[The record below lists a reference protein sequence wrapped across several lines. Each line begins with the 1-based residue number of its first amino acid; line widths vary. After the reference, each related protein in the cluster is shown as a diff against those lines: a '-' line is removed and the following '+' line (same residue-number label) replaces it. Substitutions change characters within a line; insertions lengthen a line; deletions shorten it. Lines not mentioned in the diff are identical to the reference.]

1 MLTHNVCVFASLG
14 VGVGSSSV
22 SSSLLLNSAEVGVA
36 ACLTQLGR
44 CILTWPANSE
54 LTVCLAWLVSLP
66 SLASS
71 RHTRVPKATAAKYQ
85 LSLLDGSRNVVMMD
99 AVLQ

>member
-1 MLTHNVCVFASLG
+1 M
-14 VGVGSSSV
+14 
-22 SSSLLLNSAEVGVA
+22 A
-36 ACLTQLGR
+36 ACLLQLGR

-54 LTVCLAWLVSLP
+54 LTVCLVRLVSLL
-66 SLASS
+66 SLAASW
-71 RHTRVPKATAAKYQ
+71 HTRVPKAIAAKYQ

>member
-1 MLTHNVCVFASLG
+1 M
-14 VGVGSSSV
+14 
-22 SSSLLLNSAEVGVA
+22 A
-36 ACLTQLGR
+36 ACLLQLGR
-44 CILTWPANSE
+44 CILTWPANWE
-54 LTVCLAWLVSLP
+54 LTICLAQLVSFR

-71 RHTRVPKATAAKYQ
+71 WRTGVPKAIAVKYQ